1 MVRQFAVVRNKN
13 AKTRRAIPYLLN
25 VQHDILGDLQTRVVV
40 PLWVESA
47 LGGQT
52 MTRVMP
58 TFEVD
63 GKRVVMVTPQL
74 AGISVRE
81 LGTVVADLSACRV
94 EIIAALDF
102 LWTAI

>member
-13 AKTRRAIPYLLN
+13 AKTKRAIPYLLN

-40 PLWVESA
+40 PLYVESA
-47 LGGQT
+47 FGGQT
-52 MTRVMP
+52 MTRVTP

-81 LGTVVADLSACRV
+81 IGRVVADFSTHRA
-94 EIIAALDF
+94 EILDALDF